1 MVTGSREGPVALGTA
16 PGRWLV
22 VVTVL
27 ASGMAFLDATAVQV
41 ALPAIGRDLD
51 ASLSGLQW
59 TVTGYTLT
67 LAALILL
74 GGSLGDRYGR
84 RRVFLLG
91 VAWFAAASLVCGL
104 AQSTGQLVAARALQG
119 VGGALLTPGSLALIQ
134 SSFRP
139 GDRARAIGL
148 WSSLAGIAGLIGP
161 FLGGLLV
168 DAVSWRLVFLINV
181 PLAVLVLAVARRHVP
196 ESRAGGHHGRFD
208 VPGAL
213 LGALALGGVTY
224 ALIAAGENPFR
235 ADVLSAA
242 GAGLLA
248 GVAFV
253 VRERRAA
260 DPMLPPRLFR
270 DRQFTGANLSTLAVY
285 GALGGGGL
293 FFVLQLQT
301 VLGYDATAAGAA
313 MLPAILVITLLSP
326 QAGALAQ
333 RIGPR
338 LPMTVGPLVSAAGTV
353 LLAGVDGSA
362 PYAVEVLPGSLVQGL
377 GMAITVAP
385 LTATV
390 LAAAPDA
397 LAGIASGVN
406 NAVARAAQLLAVAA
420 LPVAVGLSGD
430 DYADP
435 AAFTGG
441 YRMALL
447 VCAALF
453 ALGGAVSWW
462 TIRNDVLQP
471 EK

>member
-1 MVTGSREGPVALGTA
+1 MTDGQKRRSVALGTA

-41 ALPAIGRDLD
+41 ALPSIGRELD

-67 LAALILL
+67 LASLILL

-84 RRVFLLG
+84 RRVFVIG
-91 VAWFAAASLVCGL
+91 VCWFAAASLVCGL
-104 AQSTGQLVAARALQG
+104 AQNIGQLVAARALQG

-139 GDRARAIGL
+139 EDRARAIGL

-161 FLGGLLV
+161 FLGGVLV
-168 DAVSWRLVFLINV
+168 DTVSWRLVFLINV
-181 PLAVLVLAVARRHVP
+181 PFAVVIVAVAGRHVP
-196 ESRAGGHHGRFD
+196 ESRDEGGHGRFD
-208 VPGAL
+208 VLGAA
-213 LGALALGGVTY
+213 LGALALGGLTY
-224 ALIAAGENPFR
+224 ALIAAGESLTKP
-235 ADVLSAA
+235 DVLVSAA
-242 GAGLLA
+242 LGLAAGI
-248 GVAFV
+248 AFV
-253 VRERRAA
+253 VREQRAA
-260 DPMLPPRLFR
+260 DPMLPLGLFS

-285 GALGGGGL
+285 GALGGSGL
-293 FFVLQLQT
+293 FLVLQLQT

-313 MLPAILVITLLSP
+313 MLPTILLITVLSP
-326 QAGALAQ
+326 RAGAIAQ

-338 LPMTVGPLVSAAGTV
+338 LPMTVGPLVTAAGT
-353 LLAGVDGSA
+353 LWLAGVDGGGSYVA
-362 PYAVEVLPGSLVQGL
+362 EVLPGSLLQGL
-377 GMAITVAP
+377 GMATTVAP

-390 LAAAPDA
+390 LGAAPDA

-435 AAFTGG
+435 AAFTSGF
-441 YRMALL
+441 RAALV

-453 ALGGAVSWW
+453 AAGGLVSWA
-462 TIRNDVLQP
+462 TIRNDVL
-471 EK
+471 KA